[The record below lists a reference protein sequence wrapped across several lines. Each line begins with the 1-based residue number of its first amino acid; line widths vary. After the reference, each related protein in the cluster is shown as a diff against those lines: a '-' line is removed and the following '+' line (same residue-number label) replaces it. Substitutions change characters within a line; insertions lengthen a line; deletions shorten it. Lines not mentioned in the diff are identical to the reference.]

1 MHYTAVYEYTV
12 LNQVDT
18 DLPAPAHKGECKEYH
33 YDGPYGICPDGSD
46 ILYYVV
52 VLIIPERI
60 ETLRIYLMLYDSTVF
75 NDLLAALIHLVIHGL
90 FFGRS
95 DPESE
100 VLCDESPDR
109 RKLYSVL
116 VDEML
121 LLFNVAV
128 GLPEEALF
136 SVFKEICIV

>member
-1 MHYTAVYEYTV
+1 
-12 LNQVDT
+12 
-18 DLPAPAHKGECKEYH
+18 
-33 YDGPYGICPDGSD
+33 
-46 ILYYVV
+46 
-52 VLIIPERI
+52 
-60 ETLRIYLMLYDSTVF
+60 MLYDSTVF

-136 SVFKEICIV
+136 SVFKDSIYFKYQRISTNRYLLYSTVMKSERYISNSVSF